1 MRLGLGL
8 RDQRF
13 GLLGFGQY
21 CSASLV
27 KCLAGVRH
35 PEAAAR
41 PLDQAQAQPL
51 LEAGDPPTELGL
63 RLTQGATGGGK
74 AAMRDDFGE
83 IGIVVQINPH
93 QRSSDGTLSD
103 KIADYKHHRS
113 FCIYWRQRRFAGIS
127 RRKTMTDR
135 FNNKV
140 VVVTGGSSGIG
151 LAAAKAFS
159 AEGAS
164 VFITGRRQ
172 EALDAAVKQIGGRV
186 TAVRGDMADLADI
199 DRLYDA
205 VQQQHA
211 QIDVLF
217 ANAGGGE
224 MVALGAITEEHY
236 QRTFD
241 TNVKGVLFTV
251 QKALPL
257 LKDGASIVLTSST
270 TSISG
275 TPAFS
280 VYSATKAAVRN
291 FARNWMLDLKDRHI
305 RVNAISPGVTD
316 TAGLDELFGG
326 GDAGTG
332 HQGLSGRP
340 DPGRPRRPARRD
352 RQGGAVPRLR
362 RRELRQWCRTLRRWR
377 PGPNLNIHVSPE
389 ASVQSRGRGSASF
402 QGSMS

>member
-1 MRLGLGL
+1 
-8 RDQRF
+8 
-13 GLLGFGQY
+13 
-21 CSASLV
+21 
-27 KCLAGVRH
+27 
-35 PEAAAR
+35 
-41 PLDQAQAQPL
+41 
-51 LEAGDPPTELGL
+51 
-63 RLTQGATGGGK
+63 
-74 AAMRDDFGE
+74 
-83 IGIVVQINPH
+83 
-93 QRSSDGTLSD
+93 
-103 KIADYKHHRS
+103 
-113 FCIYWRQRRFAGIS
+113 
-127 RRKTMTDR
+127 MTNR

-151 LAAAKAFS
+151 LAPAKAF
-159 AEGAS
+159 ADEGAS

-172 EALDAAVKQIGGRV
+172 EALDSAVRQIGGRV

-205 VQQQHA
+205 VQQKHA

-224 MVALGAITEEHY
+224 MVALGEITEEHY
-236 QRTFD
+236 RSTFD

-257 LKDGASIVLTSST
+257 LKDGASVILTSST

-305 RVNAISPGVTD
+305 RVNAISPGLTD

-326 GDAGTG
+326 GNQAQGTRDYLASLIPAGRVG
-332 HQGLSGRP
+332 QP
-340 DPGRPRRPARRD
+340 EEIAK
-352 RQGGAVPRLR
+352 AVLF
-362 RRELRQWCRTLRRWR
+362 L
-377 PGPNLNIHVSPE
+377 
-389 ASVQSRGRGSASF
+389 ASDDASF
-402 QGSMS
+402 INGIELFVDGGQAQI